1 MADFQNAKGRNTE
14 DRPNV
19 APVSDYTDKNGWV
32 VPAGT
37 VGTLTFSGG
46 SRGWSFYA
54 RIDGKDWS
62 WSIKAA
68 DLFRFVKASELAGVV
83 VGNDLTTSESKR
95 FLTADEVAKWSKTL
109 GFDAAKGEVR

>member
-19 APVSDYTDKNGWV
+19 APVSNYTDKNGNV

-37 VGTLTFSGG
+37 VGTLTYTGG
-46 SRGWSFYA
+46 NRGWSFYT
-54 RIDGKDWS
+54 GTHS

-68 DLFRFVKASELAGVV
+68 DLFRFVKASEIAGVV
-83 VGNDLTTSESKR
+83 VGNDLTSDERAR
-95 FLTADEVAKWSKTL
+95 FLTNDDVAKWSKTL
-109 GFDAAKGEVR
+109 GFIVTNSEVR